1 MKKWVI
7 CCILLAVLAVPARAD
22 EFTAPQPPE
31 EALELM
37 PHEQATFSEGLWH
50 VLSAGLAAVYPN
62 IAQCLRVCVRVLA
75 IALLLSIVTGF
86 SGKSAAA
93 ANLAAAVA
101 VACILLEPANA
112 LIREGAAT
120 VTELSQYGKLL
131 LPVMTGAL
139 AAQGGTGTATA
150 LYAGTA
156 VFNTV
161 LGSLIASL
169 LVPLIYIFLALSVVG
184 AAAQADMLMKLRKMM
199 IGTAG
204 KGLRVILY
212 VFTGYLTVTGVVGGA
227 ADQMTV
233 KAAKLTISGMVPV
246 VGSIMADAS
255 ETILVSAGMVKGAAG
270 IYGLL
275 SAIAIGIGPF
285 LNIGVQYLALKAT
298 AGLCA
303 LLDSKPVRSIV
314 EDFAAAMG
322 LLLAMTGTMCLL
334 ILISTVCFMKGMG

>member
-1 MKKWVI
+1 MKKWFI
-7 CCILLAVLAVPARAD
+7 CCLLLGFLAIPARAED
-22 EFTAPQPPE
+22 FTAPQPPGD
-31 EALELM
+31 ALELM
-37 PHEQATFSEGLWH
+37 PYEQTTFSEGLWH
-50 VLSAGLAAVYPN
+50 VLSAGFAAVYPN

-75 IALLLSIVTGF
+75 IALLLSIVSGF
-86 SGKSAAA
+86 PGNAAA
-93 ANLAAAVA
+93 ATNLAAAVA
-101 VACILLEPANA
+101 VACILLEPAGA
-112 LIREGAAT
+112 LIREASET

-161 LGSLIASL
+161 LGSLVASL
-169 LVPLIYIFLALSVVG
+169 LVPLIYIFLALAVVG
-184 AAAQADMLMKLRKMM
+184 AASQADMLMKLRKMM
-199 IGTAG
+199 IGLAG

-255 ETILVSAGMVKGAAG
+255 ETILVSAGVVKGAAG
-270 IYGLL
+270 VYGLL
-275 SAIAIGIGPF
+275 SVIAIGIGPF
-285 LNIGVQYLALKAT
+285 LNIGVQYLALKAI
-298 AGLCA
+298 ASLCA
-303 LLDSKPVRSIV
+303 LLGGKQVHTIV